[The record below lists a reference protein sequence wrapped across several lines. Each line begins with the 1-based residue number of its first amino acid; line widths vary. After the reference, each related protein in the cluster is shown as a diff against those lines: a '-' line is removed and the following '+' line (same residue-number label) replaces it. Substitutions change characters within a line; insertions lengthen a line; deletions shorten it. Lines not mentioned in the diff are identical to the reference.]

1 MKTLFRLIFWDLK
14 LQIRN
19 GILTVAIFIA
29 VFYTAFFLLL
39 GLRGKDDILIALIFS
54 DPTFLGF
61 IFTGVLILFEKS
73 ANTLQALVVTPV
85 KIWQY
90 LFSKAISLTLITSII
105 CFAMVFASHGFRFN
119 YFWFIIATFLSSVL
133 FIFLGFIGVAKVKT
147 FNQYIIVIPLFIA
160 PLSLPYLYFFGVS
173 KSWLFYILPTQGA
186 LILFRGAFEKI
197 ALGDAI
203 YAVVYLILSIWIAYR
218 ISKQL
223 FLKHIVRG
231 E

>member
-1 MKTLFRLIFWDLK
+1 MKILFRLIFWDLK
-14 LQIRN
+14 LQVRN
-19 GILTVAIFIA
+19 SILTVAIFIA

-54 DPTFLGF
+54 DPTFMGF
-61 IFTGVLILFEKS
+61 IFTGVLVLFEKS
-73 ANTLQALVVTPV
+73 ANTLQAFVVTPI

-90 LFSKAISLTLITSII
+90 LFSKAISLTIITSVI
-105 CFAMVFASHGFRFN
+105 CFTMVFASHGFHFN
-119 YFWFIIATFLSSVL
+119 YFWFMVATFLSSIL

-173 KSWLFYILPTQGA
+173 DSWLFYILPTQGA
-186 LILFRGAFEKI
+186 LILFRNAFEKV
-197 ALGDAI
+197 AVGETI
-203 YAVVYLILSIWIAYR
+203 YAVFYLILSIWIAYR
-218 ISKQL
+218 ISKRL

-231 E
+231 G

>member
-1 MKTLFRLIFWDLK
+1 MKILYKLILWDLK
-14 LQIRN
+14 LQARN
-19 GILTVAIFIA
+19 GILTVAVFIA

-39 GLRGKDDILIALIFS
+39 GLRGKDNVLIALIFS

-61 IFTGVLILFEKS
+61 IFIGVLVLFEKS

-90 LFSKAISLTLITSII
+90 LFSKAISLTLINSII
-105 CFAMVFASHGFRFN
+105 CFAMVFASHGFQFN
-119 YFWFIIATFLSSVL
+119 YFWFSVAVLLSSVF

-160 PLSLPYLYFFGVS
+160 PLSLPYLYLFGVS
-173 KSWLFYILPTQGA
+173 DSWLLYILPTQGA
-186 LILFRGAFEKI
+186 LLLFLGAFEKI
-197 ALGDAI
+197 VLADAV
-203 YAVVYLILSIWIAYR
+203 YAVSYLILFIWIAYR
-218 ISKQL
+218 IAKQL

>member
-14 LQIRN
+14 LQVRN

-29 VFYTAFFLLL
+29 AFYTAFFLLL
-39 GLRGKDDILIALIFS
+39 GLRGKDNILIALIFS
-54 DPTFLGF
+54 DPTFMGF
-61 IFTGVLILFEKS
+61 IFTGVLVLFEKS

-90 LFSKAISLTLITSII
+90 LFSKAISLTLITSVI
-105 CFAMVFASHGFRFN
+105 CFAMVFVSHGFCFN
-119 YFWFIIATFLSSVL
+119 YFWFTVATFLSSIL

-173 KSWLFYILPTQGA
+173 DSWLLYIFPTQGA
-186 LILFRGAFEKI
+186 LILFHGAFEKI
-197 ALGDAI
+197 NPGETV

>member
-1 MKTLFRLIFWDLK
+1 MKILFRLILWDLK
-14 LQIRN
+14 LQVRN
-19 GILTVAIFIA
+19 SILTVAIFIA

-54 DPTFLGF
+54 DPTFMGF
-61 IFTGVLILFEKS
+61 IFTGVLVLFEKS
-73 ANTLQALVVTPV
+73 ANTLQALVVTPI

-90 LFSKAISLTLITSII
+90 LFSKAVSLTIITSII

-119 YFWFIIATFLSSVL
+119 YFWFLVATFLSSVL

-173 KSWLFYILPTQGA
+173 NSWLFYILPTQGA
-186 LILFRGAFEKI
+186 LILFRNAFEKV
-197 ALGDAI
+197 AVGDTI
-203 YAVVYLILSIWIAYR
+203 YALVYLILSIWIAYR

>member
-1 MKTLFRLIFWDLK
+1 MKTLFRLILWDLK
-14 LQIRN
+14 LQVRN
-19 GILTVAIFIA
+19 SILTVAIFIA

-54 DPTFLGF
+54 DPTFMGF
-61 IFTGVLILFEKS
+61 IFTGVLVLFEKS

-105 CFAMVFASHGFRFN
+105 CFVMVFTSHGFHFN
-119 YFWFIIATFLSSVL
+119 YFWFTVATFLSSML

-173 KSWLFYILPTQGA
+173 NSWLFYLLPTQGA
-186 LILFRGAFEKI
+186 LLLFRGAFEKI
-197 ALGDAI
+197 SLDNTI